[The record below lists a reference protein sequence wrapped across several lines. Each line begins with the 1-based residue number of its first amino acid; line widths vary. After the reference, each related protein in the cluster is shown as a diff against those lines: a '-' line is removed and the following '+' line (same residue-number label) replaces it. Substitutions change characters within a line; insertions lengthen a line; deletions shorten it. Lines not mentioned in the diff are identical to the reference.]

1 LNVDQSVARFNA
13 SDDAYGLNQ
22 ELGLSLP
29 ISQTSC
35 AAGLDFENSNL
46 WMTNRRKTEGGKADQ
61 NGRFHDKGCRRPPGV

>member
-13 SDDAYGLNQ
+13 SADAYGLNQ

-35 AAGLDFENSNL
+35 AAGLDLKNSNL